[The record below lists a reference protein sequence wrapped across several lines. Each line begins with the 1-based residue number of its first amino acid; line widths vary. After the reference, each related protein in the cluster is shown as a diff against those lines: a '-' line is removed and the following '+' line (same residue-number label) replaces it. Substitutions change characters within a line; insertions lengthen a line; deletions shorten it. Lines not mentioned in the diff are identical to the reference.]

1 MNIIKNINHDH
12 SQAGKEELLA
22 CLEIGKLL
30 TSSLSHKTIF
40 EHIMR
45 RGSELIKAQHWS
57 LLIKDEITGNLKF
70 EIVVGAD
77 KTLFDPIILCPDEG
91 IAPHVARTGIP
102 MFVPDVKAEPLF
114 NRKVDEKTGF
124 ITRSIICIPLET
136 HGKVSGVIEI
146 VNIEDMDFFS
156 EKKYPILQ
164 ILADYAAI
172 AIENSRYMNKIKNIC
187 ITDEYTGLYNSR
199 YMHDYL
205 DTYFKNPDHLDKTIS
220 VIFIDMDNFKD
231 IVDTHG
237 HLQGSEILKQIG
249 HTIKSGLC
257 ENDLLIKYGGDE
269 YIIILPGR
277 NNQEAYTLSKYISH
291 LISSTPYHV
300 EDDVMVHATAS
311 FGIASAPEN
320 ASEKKALLI
329 AADNALFNVK
339 SSGKNNIS
347 IA

>member
-1 MNIIKNINHDH
+1 MNKISKIKHDH
-12 SQAGKEELLA
+12 SKTGKEELLA

-30 TSSLSHKTIF
+30 TSTLNHKTIF

-57 LLIKDEITGNLKF
+57 LLIKDEITGALRF

-91 IAPHVARTGIP
+91 IAPYVARTGFP
-102 MFVPDVKAEPLF
+102 MFVPDVTKEPLF
-114 NRKVDEKTGF
+114 NSKVDEKTGF
-124 ITRSIICIPLET
+124 TTRSIICIPLET
-136 HGKVSGVIEI
+136 HGKISGVIEI
-146 VNIEDMDFFS
+146 VNIEDMEFFS
-156 EKKYPILQ
+156 EKNYPILQ

-172 AIENSRYMNKIKNIC
+172 AIENSRYMTKIEAMC

-205 DTYFKNPDHLDKTIS
+205 DRYFSVPKNLCGSIA
-220 VIFIDMDNFKD
+220 VIFIDMDDFKT

-249 HTIKSGLC
+249 LTIKAGLSGT
-257 ENDLLIKYGGDE
+257 DILIKYGGDE

-277 NNQEAYTLSKYISH
+277 NNEKAFELAQSVSKRINTTEYR
-291 LISSTPYHV
+291 V
-300 EDDVMVHATAS
+300 EDGKAVHVTAS

-320 ASEKKALLI
+320 ATEKKELLI
-329 AADNALFNVK
+329 AADNALFTVK
-339 SSGKNNIS
+339 SGTKNGIS
-347 IA
+347 VA